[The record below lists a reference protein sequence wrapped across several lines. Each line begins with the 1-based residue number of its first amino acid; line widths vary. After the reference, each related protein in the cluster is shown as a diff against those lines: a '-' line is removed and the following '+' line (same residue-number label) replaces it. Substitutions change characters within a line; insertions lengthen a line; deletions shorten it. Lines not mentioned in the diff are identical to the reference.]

1 MKYEDKACKMKEVQT
16 SDQTFSAC
24 QLDKV
29 VKLWEEMCRVSV
41 QPTVISYGAL
51 VKTFYLM
58 QQINLT
64 AFSFQRDAGVAK

>member
-1 MKYEDKACKMKEVQT
+1 LPA
-16 SDQTFSAC
+16 
-24 QLDKV
+24 KV
-29 VKLWEEMCRVSV
+29 VKLWAEMCRVSV